1 MTHMQIST
9 VIAFLAIDLLLILTP
24 GADWA
29 YAIAAG
35 LRDRSV
41 VPAVA
46 GLIIGYAGHT
56 LLVVA
61 GLAAVVA
68 TNPAVLTVLT
78 AAGAAYLIW
87 LGGSVLVRPNGGPVA
102 DPREMVSPRR
112 VALRGI
118 GISGL
123 NPKGLLLYLALLPQF
138 VRPDAGWPLPV
149 QTGALGVLHMALC
162 GAVYLAVGMWA
173 RVVLRAR
180 PRAARVVSRTSG
192 AAMIVIGALLLVERL
207 T

>member
-1 MTHMQIST
+1 MEIST
-9 VIAFLAIDLLLILTP
+9 MVAFLAVDLLLILTP

-46 GLIIGYAGHT
+46 GLAAI
-56 LLVVA
+56 VA
-61 GLAAVVA
+61 A
-68 TNPAVLTVLT
+68 TPSLLTVLT
-78 AAGAAYLIW
+78 AVGAAYLIW
-87 LGGSVLVRPNGGPVA
+87 LGGSVLIRPNGPNA
-102 DPREMVSPRR
+102 DPAVMVPSARR
-112 VALRGI
+112 VVLRGV

-138 VRPDAGWPLPV
+138 VHPGAGWPVAV
-149 QTGALGVLHMALC
+149 QTGVLGLLHMVAC
-162 GAVYLAVGMWA
+162 GSVYLAVGVLA
-173 RVVLRAR
+173 RVLLGAR
-180 PRAARVVSRTSG
+180 PQAARAVSRTSG
-192 AAMIVIGALLLVERL
+192 AAMIVIGAVLLLERL